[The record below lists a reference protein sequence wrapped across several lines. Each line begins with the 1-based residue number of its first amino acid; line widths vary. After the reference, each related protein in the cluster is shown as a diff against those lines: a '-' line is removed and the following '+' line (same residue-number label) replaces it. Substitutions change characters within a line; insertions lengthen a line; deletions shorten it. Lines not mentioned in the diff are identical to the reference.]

1 VPLNSIREKMMP
13 KEGTLPNDKN
23 ALAKVSSWQKAGC
36 PLPGPEAHAHFMPFG
51 RTSAEKARSGGRVGL
66 DFKEAAVFMGIESDG
81 RVVLI
86 ERAPSDG
93 VHSGQMA
100 LPGGAR
106 EAGESLVECALRE
119 WREELGLSPAH
130 NPSTDPVSL
139 TEVHVAPSGFIV
151 RPYLAHVE
159 LSESLQFDRT
169 EVAAIHRIRLADL
182 LDEGYSR
189 TQKVRVGGSKGVV
202 LSAPGLS
209 FPGVPFIWGATA
221 MMLGELRAIL
231 VSAEG

>member
-1 VPLNSIREKMMP
+1 MRQKMMP
-13 KEGTLPNDKN
+13 KEYTVPNDKN
-23 ALAKVSSWQKAGC
+23 ALAKVSAWQKAGC

-51 RTSAEKARSGGRVGL
+51 RTSAEKARSSGRLGL
-66 DFKEAAVFMGIESDG
+66 DFKEAAVLMGIESDG

-86 ERAPSDG
+86 ERAPSGG
-93 VHSGQMA
+93 VHGGQMA

-106 EAGESLVECALRE
+106 EAGESLLECALRE
-119 WREELGLSPAH
+119 WREELGLSPDH
-130 NPSTDPVSL
+130 NTSSDPVSL

-159 LSESLQFDRT
+159 LSETLQFDRT
-169 EVAAIHRIRLADL
+169 EVAAVHRIRLADL
-182 LDEGYSR
+182 LKEGHSR
-189 TQKVRVGGSKGVV
+189 TQKVRVGGKKGVV

-221 MMLGELRAIL
+221 MMLGELKAIL
-231 VSAEG
+231 VSA